1 MRIGFFGDSFSHEN
15 NKLFQ
20 KTDGYNTYINLLEK
34 EYNTKI
40 SINRVESI
48 GNLAVWKPFRP
59 ITQWSLEKK

>member
-40 SINRVESI
+40 SIKDRKSTRLNS
-48 GNLAVWKPFRP
+48 
-59 ITQWSLEKK
+59 SH